1 MPFSAVTLLAAVVV
15 GTWNGNWF
23 PSGRAEHRA
32 SPEVEEATVAAAAK
46 MLAAGLRATDPQ
58 GTNDVILCLNEIRG
72 PRVAADLVR
81 RIGRPGLRMAVISG
95 YRRRDRFDQQQ
106 DVIATTL
113 PVADAHWSRWRAKDR
128 KQPPRGYAFA
138 AVVIAPAVTAAVYA
152 VHLKSNYGAGK
163 PEVAAAC
170 RELRTIAVEQLVG
183 LERAVRGK
191 RPRPVIV
198 AGDLNA
204 DRWRRDYS
212 AERIF
217 DLLDDAGFANPLEA
231 LPATDRGT
239 HSSARYGDSTLDYVL
254 CRGVTAV
261 GVPHIAANDGVS
273 DHRAVFV
280 LVKVL

>member
-1 MPFSAVTLLAAVVV
+1 MHLSAVALLAAVVV

-32 SPEVEEATVAAAAK
+32 HPDVEEATVAAAAK
-46 MLAAGLRATDPQ
+46 MLSAGLRAVDPQ

-81 RIGRPGLRMAVISG
+81 RIGRPGLRVAVISG

-106 DVIATTL
+106 DVVATTL
-113 PVADAHWSRWRAKDR
+113 PVTDAHWSRWRAKGKR
-128 KQPPRGYAFA
+128 QPPRGYAFA
-138 AVVIAPAVTAAVYA
+138 AVVIEPAVTANVYA
-152 VHLKSNYGAGK
+152 VHLKSNYGAKK
-163 PEVAAAC
+163 PEVAAVC
-170 RELRTIAVEQLVG
+170 RELRTAAVEQLVG
-183 LERAVRGK
+183 LERPVRG
-191 RPRPVIV
+191 RTPRPVIV

-204 DRWRRDYS
+204 DRWRREFA

-217 DLLDDAGFANPLEA
+217 DLLDGAGFANPLAE
-231 LPATDRGT
+231 LPAGERGT
-239 HSSARYGDSTLDYVL
+239 HPSARYGDSALDYVL

-261 GVPHIAANDGVS
+261 GVPRIVANDGLS

-280 LVKVL
+280 LVTSP

>member
-1 MPFSAVTLLAAVVV
+1 MSISAAILLAAVVV

-32 SPEVEEATVAAAAK
+32 HPDVEEATVAATAK
-46 MLAAGLRATDPQ
+46 MLAAGLRAVDPQ

-72 PRVAADLVR
+72 PKVAADLVR
-81 RIGRPGLRMAVISG
+81 RIGRPGLRVAVISG

-113 PVADAHWSRWRAKDR
+113 PVVDAHWSRWKAKGKR
-128 KQPPRGYAFA
+128 QPPRGYAFA
-138 AVVIAPAVTAAVYA
+138 AVVIEPAVTANVYA
-152 VHLKSNYGAGK
+152 VHLKSNYGAKK

-170 RELRTIAVEQLVG
+170 RELRTAAVEQLVG
-183 LERAVRGK
+183 LERPARG
-191 RPRPVIV
+191 RSPRPVIV

-204 DRWRRDYS
+204 DRWRREFS

-217 DLLDDAGFANPLEA
+217 DLLDGAGFANPLEA
-231 LPATDRGT
+231 LPAGERGT
-239 HSSARYGDSTLDYVL
+239 HPSARYGDSALDYVL
-254 CRGVTAV
+254 CRGLAAV
-261 GVPHIAANDGVS
+261 GVPRIVANDGLS

-280 LVKVL
+280 LVHAP